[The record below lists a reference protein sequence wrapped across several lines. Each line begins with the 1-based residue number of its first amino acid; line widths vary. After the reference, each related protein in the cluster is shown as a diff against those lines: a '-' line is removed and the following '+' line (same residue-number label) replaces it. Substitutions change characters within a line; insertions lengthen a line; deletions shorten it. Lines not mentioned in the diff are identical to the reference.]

1 MYKKILVPT
10 DFSRP
15 ALAAGD
21 LAVEL
26 ASLFNAEVH
35 FFHKLNLP
43 PKWDEYSEEEKARF
57 PDSTYALR
65 YMQNNFTNLR
75 KRYAEQ
81 PVRISTTYSGG
92 DLVPTISRYID
103 EEDIYMIIMG
113 SHGRA
118 GLEEIVFGS
127 NAQKVVRNAHC
138 PVLVMKQ
145 PLEKPDFNNVVFASD
160 FRDEAREPFK
170 RMLDFARRFNSH
182 VHLLHIAAYPRF
194 EASEEDIARMK
205 EFAKDC
211 PLAYTIHG
219 VGDVEIDEGI
229 EFFARKIS
237 ADLVSIAHYGGS
249 PLKRILTGSVSEAL
263 INHIDSPLLVLNT
276 EKTRS
281 TEGGKEE
288 NTVAKSLWN
297 FAAP

>member
-21 LAVEL
+21 LAIEL

-43 PKWDEYSEEEKARF
+43 PKWDEYDEETKARF
-57 PDSTYALR
+57 PETIYDLR
-65 YMQNNFTNLR
+65 YMENNFKVLR
-75 KRYAEQ
+75 KRYTEQ

-92 DLVPTISRYID
+92 DMVPTISRYID

-127 NAQKVVRNAHC
+127 NAQKVVRNVHC
-138 PVLVMKQ
+138 PVLVLKQ
-145 PLEKPDFNNVVFASD
+145 PIESATFKNVVFASD
-160 FRDEAREPFK
+160 FRDEARKPFK
-170 RMLDFARRFNSH
+170 QMLDFARRFNSH

-194 EASEEDIARMK
+194 KASSEDNARM
-205 EFAKDC
+205 EDFAKDC

-229 EFFARKIS
+229 E
-237 ADLVSIAHYGGS
+237 
-249 PLKRILTGSVSEAL
+249 
-263 INHIDSPLLVLNT
+263 
-276 EKTRS
+276 
-281 TEGGKEE
+281 
-288 NTVAKSLWN
+288 
-297 FAAP
+297 